1 MAGRGGPGGKL
12 GAAPSRAERSGAE
25 PSRLSPRPSHFAPGA
40 RNAAPTHPGRPHT
53 SARGCAA
60 TGGPALPAR
69 PRGSHRTAPPR
80 SALPRRPRGRT
91 RSPSAGGG
99 RGVVVGGG
107 GRSLEPA
114 SLCPLRCH
122 VGAARPPL
130 CSTAAP
136 VSPGQICQQ
145 FATGLVIAF
154 LESAAR
160 DVKIGSCLDFPLGII
175 APARSDP
182 FVPLPASLRTRSL
195 LLPCLTHS
203 RSRTIAGRT
212 PLVPHRCGMR
222 RSSPLPS
229 APTPPTQLSVLAR
242 AAAAQEW
249 DKVELRWQP
258 ESDSR
263 AEFEQKL

>member
-107 GRSLEPA
+107 GAFPRARLAVPPPMSRRGCPAAALQHRSSRQSRANLSTIRNRAGNCIPGIRSA
-114 SLCPLRCH
+114 RCKDRKLPRLS
-122 VGAARPPL
+122 AWNNRSCSQRP
-130 CSTAAP
+130 
-136 VSPGQICQQ
+136 V
-145 FATGLVIAF
+145 
-154 LESAAR
+154 
-160 DVKIGSCLDFPLGII
+160 
-175 APARSDP
+175 
-182 FVPLPASLRTRSL
+182 
-195 LLPCLTHS
+195 
-203 RSRTIAGRT
+203 
-212 PLVPHRCGMR
+212 
-222 RSSPLPS
+222 RSSPRVPPDALPPPAVPYPQPLQNHRWPHPTR
-229 APTPPTQLSVLAR
+229 APPLRDETQLPAPFCAHNPDPTFRPGPRRCRPGMGQS
-242 AAAAQEW
+242 
-249 DKVELRWQP
+249 
-258 ESDSR
+258 
-263 AEFEQKL
+263 